1 MSWHGA
7 NALGARYVPVMT
19 DLPGDLQREL
29 DGVVAAHARL
39 GVVVDG
45 LTDDQARQ
53 PSRLPGWTVG
63 HVLTHIARNADGL
76 RRMIEGARR
85 GEQAMQYPGGMAQRN
100 EEIDAGADRPA
111 GALVEDVRATSSAFE
126 AAATEL
132 NADHWANGSGLA
144 AFGVV
149 SASEIPFR
157 RRREV
162 VVHRSDLGLDG
173 ADDWL
178 DWPSDFVTAEL
189 RRMTMQ
195 FARTHPMGVATLPP
209 AARAA
214 PPAQQLAWLFGRI
227 DIPGLDPANVM

>member
-1 MSWHGA
+1 
-7 NALGARYVPVMT
+7 VMT

-39 GVVVDG
+39 GARIDG

-53 PSRLPGWTVG
+53 PSRLPGWSVG
-63 HVLTHIARNADGL
+63 HVLTHVARNADGL
-76 RRMIEGARR
+76 RRMVEGAHR

-132 NADHWANGSGLA
+132 DADQWATGSGLA

-149 SASEIPFR
+149 SVSEIPFR

-162 VVHRSDLGLDG
+162 VVHHSDLGLEG
-173 ADDWL
+173 ADNWL
-178 DWPSDFVTAEL
+178 EWPSDFVTAEL

-227 DIPGLDPANVM
+227 DIPGLDPANVT

>member
-1 MSWHGA
+1 
-7 NALGARYVPVMT
+7 MT
-19 DLPGDLQREL
+19 DLPDDLQREL

-39 GVVVDG
+39 GAVIDG
-45 LTDDQARQ
+45 LTDDRARQ
-53 PSRLPGWTVG
+53 PSRLPGWSVG

-76 RRMIEGARR
+76 RRMVEGAHR
-85 GEQAMQYPGGMAQRN
+85 GEQAMQYPGGTAQRN
-100 EEIDAGADRPA
+100 EEIDAGAGRPA
-111 GALVEDVRATSSAFE
+111 SALIEDVRAASSAFD
-126 AAATEL
+126 AAAAEL
-132 NADHWANGSGLA
+132 NADQWAHGSGLA

-149 SASEIPFR
+149 SVSEIPFR

-162 VVHRSDLGLDG
+162 VVHHSDLGLDG

-195 FARTHPMGVATLPP
+195 FARTNPMGVATLPP

-214 PPAQQLAWLFGRI
+214 PAAQQLAWLFGRI

>member
-1 MSWHGA
+1 
-7 NALGARYVPVMT
+7 VM
-19 DLPGDLQREL
+19 
-29 DGVVAAHARL
+29 
-39 GVVVDG
+39 
-45 LTDDQARQ
+45 
-53 PSRLPGWTVG
+53 
-63 HVLTHIARNADGL
+63 THIARNADGL
-76 RRMIEGARR
+76 RRMVEGARR
-85 GEQAMQYPGGMAQRN
+85 GEQVMQYPGGMVQRN
-100 EEIDAGADRPA
+100 DEIDAGADRPA

-132 NADHWANGSGLA
+132 NADQWANGSGLA

-149 SASEIPFR
+149 SVSEIPFR

-162 VVHRSDLGLDG
+162 VVHTSDLGLDG

-227 DIPGLDPANVM
+227 DIPGVDQAHVM